1 MQVVPIIGCL
11 GSHKQVV
18 VVENLEIEVWNLKKK
33 IQIKIQLQTQV
44 RIQTHNW
51 LLNSGGELAVVWF
64 ENTVMRKEQRNLFE
78 SQLFVSIFVS
88 AREQMVHLLD
98 NAEKIDSSN
107 IWFAVFHL
115 EEQVIHLI
123 SGNLL
128 IAGNDPSKNLL
139 SVKAGVSI
147 LIQLRVKPGRFYIS
161 ESLLLKN
168 QQTSPSPRSAILCPC
183 PDLCPQHTLG
193 NSTRHLY
200 QCLSPSR
207 PVQWYKFIVC
217 SAHKNKKKS
226 YKTKW
231 LN

>member
-1 MQVVPIIGCL
+1 MRVGHKVDIDDADKKKLLVKVMQVVPIIGCL

-98 NAEKIDSSN
+98 NA
-107 IWFAVFHL
+107 
-115 EEQVIHLI
+115 
-123 SGNLL
+123 
-128 IAGNDPSKNLL
+128 
-139 SVKAGVSI
+139 
-147 LIQLRVKPGRFYIS
+147 
-161 ESLLLKN
+161 
-168 QQTSPSPRSAILCPC
+168 
-183 PDLCPQHTLG
+183 
-193 NSTRHLY
+193 
-200 QCLSPSR
+200 
-207 PVQWYKFIVC
+207 
-217 SAHKNKKKS
+217 
-226 YKTKW
+226 
-231 LN
+231 